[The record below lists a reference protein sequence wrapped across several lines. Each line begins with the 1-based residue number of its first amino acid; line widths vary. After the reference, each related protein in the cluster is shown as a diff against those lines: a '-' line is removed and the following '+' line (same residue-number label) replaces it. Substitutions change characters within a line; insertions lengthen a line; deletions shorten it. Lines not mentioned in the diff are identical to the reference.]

1 MTGLRESDALIR
13 CDNWIRQDDM
23 SAATAE
29 TEAEIWNRTIQPES
43 GTLSAE
49 AARALLELKLRPDDV
64 ARVNDLSAKAR
75 ESTLT
80 DEEGRELDSFLN
92 VGRALELLK
101 AKARLSL
108 RRTIPAA

>member
-1 MTGLRESDALIR
+1 
-13 CDNWIRQDDM
+13 M
-23 SAATAE
+23 SSATAE

-43 GTLSAE
+43 GTWSAE
-49 AARALLELKLRPDDV
+49 AARALLDLKLRPGDV
-64 ARVNDLSAKAR
+64 ERVNELSAKAR
-75 ESTLT
+75 EGALT